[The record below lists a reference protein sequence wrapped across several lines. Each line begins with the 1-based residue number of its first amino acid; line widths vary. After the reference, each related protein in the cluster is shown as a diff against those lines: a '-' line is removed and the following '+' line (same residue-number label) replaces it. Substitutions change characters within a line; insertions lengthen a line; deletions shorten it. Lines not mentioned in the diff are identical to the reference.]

1 MEEENRYLFIT
12 EDGEIF
18 FSNSIPEETVD
29 AVKDGIWD
37 IIDMKNNV
45 QYVSDGSWMPIT
57 LLDLS
62 QFILPDDIN
71 NDNDIK

>member
-18 FSNSIPEETVD
+18 FSNSIPEEAII
-29 AVKDGIWD
+29 AVKEGIWD
-37 IIDMKNNV
+37 IIDMRNNV
-45 QYVSDGSWMPIT
+45 QYVSDGSWLPIK

-62 QFILPDDIN
+62 QFILPEDIE
-71 NDNDIK
+71 